1 MNLRK
6 RQKATVEVHTSALND
21 IMFFLMLFFLLASA
35 VVNPQVVKLL
45 LPRSDSGQQSTAQKT
60 VTVSITENL
69 EYLVEKQKVTLETMK
84 QTIETYQQASPDL
97 TLVLY
102 VARGVSIENT
112 MAVFDVANQLK
123 LKVVL
128 AVEPKKNN
136 DLPQRRK

>member
-6 RQKATVEVHTSALND
+6 RNKGTVEVHTSALND

-45 LPRSDSGQQSTAQKT
+45 LPRSESGQQSNAQKT
-60 VTVSITENL
+60 VTVSIDEKLNYFVDKQPTTLDNLQAAIEN
-69 EYLVEKQKVTLETMK
+69 YQK
-84 QTIETYQQASPDL
+84 AAPDL
-97 TLVLY
+97 TIVLY

-112 MAVFDVANQLK
+112 MLVFDVANKLK

-128 AVEPKKNN
+128 AVEPKK
-136 DLPQRRK
+136 

>member
-6 RQKATVEVHTSALND
+6 RQKGTVEVHTSALND
-21 IMFFLMLFFLLASA
+21 IMFFLLLFFLLASA

-45 LPRSDSGQQSTAQKT
+45 LPRSESGQQSNAQKT
-60 VTVSITENL
+60 VTVSISDKLEYFVEKKQVNL
-69 EYLVEKQKVTLETMK
+69 EGLKAAVEV
-84 QTIETYQQASPDL
+84 YQQAAPDL

-112 MAVFDVANQLK
+112 MQVFDVANQLK

-128 AVEPKKNN
+128 AVEPTK
-136 DLPQRRK
+136 

>member
-6 RQKATVEVHTSALND
+6 RNKGTVEVQTSALND
-21 IMFFLMLFFLLASA
+21 IMFMLMLFFLLASA

-45 LPRSDSGQQSTAQKT
+45 LPRSESGQQSSAQKT
-60 VTVSITENL
+60 VTVSIDENL
-69 EYLVEKQKVTLETMK
+69 KYFVEKQPVTLETMK
-84 QTIETYQQASPDL
+84 ASIETYQRASPDL

-112 MAVFDVANQLK
+112 MTVFDVANQLK

-128 AVEPKKNN
+128 AVEPKK
-136 DLPQRRK
+136 

>member
-6 RQKATVEVHTSALND
+6 RNKGTVEVQTSALND
-21 IMFFLMLFFLLASA
+21 IMFMLMLFFLLASA

-45 LPRSDSGQQSTAQKT
+45 LPRSESGQQSSAQKT
-60 VTVSITENL
+60 VTVSIDENL
-69 EYLVEKQKVTLETMK
+69 KYYVEKQPVTLETMK
-84 QTIETYQQASPDL
+84 ASIETYQRASPDL

-112 MAVFDVANQLK
+112 MTVFDVANQLK

-128 AVEPKKNN
+128 AVEPKK
-136 DLPQRRK
+136 

>member
-6 RQKATVEVHTSALND
+6 RNKATVEVHTSALND

-45 LPRSDSGQQSTAQKT
+45 LPRSESGQQSTAQKT
-60 VTVSITENL
+60 VTVSIDEQLN
-69 EYLVEKQKVTLETMK
+69 YFVEKEPVTLENLK
-84 QTIETYQQASPDL
+84 AAVETYQKASPDL

-112 MAVFDVANQLK
+112 MQVFDVANQLK

-128 AVEPKKNN
+128 AVEPKK
-136 DLPQRRK
+136 